1 MFDNIINRKLC
12 SLKSV
17 SDKKQSGSHVYNFC
31 YKANKKIILSV
42 FAVIAAIMLSCDSNA
57 NAAGSLS
64 RQNYTKIIDER
75 GMHVYKFDVKDN
87 SGKNHEI
94 LICRTRLSDGG
105 ICMLELN
112 TERK

>member
-1 MFDNIINRKLC
+1 M
-12 SLKSV
+12 
-17 SDKKQSGSHVYNFC
+17 
-31 YKANKKIILSV
+31 KKIILSV
-42 FAVIAAIMLSCDSNA
+42 CAVIAAIMLSCDSNA
-57 NAAGSLS
+57 NAAGSS
-64 RQNYTKIIDER
+64 SPRQNYTKVLDEH

-94 LICRTRLSDGG
+94 LICGTGLSDGG